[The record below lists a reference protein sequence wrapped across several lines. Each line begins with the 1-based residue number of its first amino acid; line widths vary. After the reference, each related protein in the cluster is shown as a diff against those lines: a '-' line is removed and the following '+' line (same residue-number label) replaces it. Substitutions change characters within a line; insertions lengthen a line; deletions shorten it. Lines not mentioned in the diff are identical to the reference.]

1 MFAQQPVILN
11 WCFYGVL
18 LTNYAL
24 NTGWI
29 FVWLYELIT
38 AATILLLFIAYT
50 GWIAFAIAC
59 YRYILN
65 NLLIFQRNL
74 KKLKNNNS
82 VEIWP
87 WRRKKMGMPKG
98 PFSPNCV
105 CRGLL
110 FTMVSH
116 CIRHGAPLHRYYIT
130 NIIILFKK
138 LDKFIYLLCSV
149 AESQH

>member
-24 NTGWI
+24 NTAWI

-59 YRYILN
+59 YRYIPN
-65 NLLIFQRNL
+65 NLLIFQINF
-74 KKLKNNNS
+74 KNQKIIIQWKYGHG
-82 VEIWP
+82 EE
-87 WRRKKMGMPKG
+87 RRWGCQKG
-98 PFSPNCV
+98 RFHRTAFAEDYYSQWYRTV
-105 CRGLL
+105 YD
-110 FTMVSH
+110 MVHH
-116 CIRHGAPLHRYYIT
+116 CIG
-130 NIIILFKK
+130 II
-138 LDKFIYLLCSV
+138 
-149 AESQH
+149 